1 MSTRHTLLAGLC
13 LLAFTGCKFG
23 SSSSSDTTPVPNT
36 PPNILFI
43 VIDDAGVDQFASFG
57 YGGAQPAQTASIDAI
72 AQAGVRF
79 RNTWSMPTCSPTR
92 STFFDGRY
100 PFRSGV
106 RNAIVSNDLANSQ
119 VSPYT
124 LTTPRLLRE
133 QAGYVS
139 ALIGKMHLTGSDLNP
154 DNHPLGDD
162 AMRELGW
169 DYFAGYLDGAPYP
182 IDTTAGGVGPEG
194 TYQCGFVPNT
204 TADAAIGAD
213 YGVCYLPDGHTGGSH
228 LLMTDPDSYPT
239 PGRTCLELG
248 GILDPRSSAYNPAR
262 HAELNFNV
270 QNGHYTGDWKINH
283 ADGSNQHLTVDQPGA
298 RGYRTTL
305 ETDMAIDWIEQTSE
319 QQPNAPWMLSLGYST
334 LHAPLQPPPASLL
347 PNPDATLSLIGCGT
361 PVAESLTDLGILPV
375 EPIDLA
381 DFAQQRAV
389 AQHMLEAVDHEIG
402 RLLVTTGI
410 ALQQDDGSLT
420 YNPDS
425 NTVVVI
431 TSDNGTYMPTVKLPF
446 DPLRAK
452 GSLYQTGVWV
462 PLIVAGPMV
471 NQSDRDVP
479 HMINSTDLYSLFHE
493 IAGIDASSLPNAL
506 QLDAQP
512 VMSYLTE
519 PEQSAIRTSNFT
531 EQGTNISATTPAPC
545 VIPAANTCVQIFPQ
559 QGVCED
565 QSGVWYG
572 PGSDIDPN
580 GFSSC
585 CAVNAYLE
593 SQGQPATVL
602 FPQHQ
607 SALRNE
613 DFKLVRISRLDC
625 ATDTLMSTEEF
636 YEVNE
641 STNPAQ
647 LKLDRQ
653 DQDLLANTPPDQL
666 TNEQQ
671 ANFTALRDELTTLLA
686 SGIDCPGDGNGDLQV
701 NQTDLDQWTY
711 WSDPAQGGGYSSW
724 YDFNHDGLTDEDDR
738 IIIEANMGNNCR
750 I

>member
-13 LLAFTGCKFG
+13 LLAFSGCKFG
-23 SSSSSDTTPVPNT
+23 SSSSSDATPAPDA

-43 VIDDAGVDQFASFG
+43 VIDDAGVDQFESFG
-57 YGGAQPAQTASIDAI
+57 YGGAAPAQTTSIDTI

-154 DNHPLGDD
+154 ANHPLGDD
-162 AMRELGW
+162 AMRDLGW

-182 IDTTAGGVGPEG
+182 IDTTAGGVAPEG

-248 GILDPRSSAYNPAR
+248 GILDPRSSTYNPAR

-283 ADGSNQHLTVDQPGA
+283 ADGSNQQLTVDQPGA

-305 ETDMAIDWIEQTSE
+305 ETDLAIDWIEQTSE
-319 QQPNAPWMLSLGYST
+319 QQPDAPWMLSLGYST

-347 PNPDATLSLIGCGT
+347 PHPDATLSLIGCGT
-361 PVAESLTDLGILPV
+361 PVADSLTDLGIQPV
-375 EPIDLA
+375 EPVDLA

-410 ALQQDDGSLT
+410 ALQREDGSLE
-420 YNPDS
+420 YNPES

-446 DPLRAK
+446 DPMRAK

-493 IAGIDASSLPNAL
+493 IAGIDAGNLPNAL

-512 VMSYLTE
+512 VMPYLTE
-519 PEQSAIRTSNFT
+519 PEQSGIRTSNFT
-531 EQGTNISATTPAPC
+531 EQGTNISASTPAPC

-572 PGSDIDPN
+572 PGSDIDPA

-585 CAVNAYLE
+585 CAVNSYLE

-625 ATDTLMSTEEF
+625 ATDTLISTEEL

-641 STNPAQ
+641 STNPAL

-653 DQDLLANTPPDQL
+653 DQDLLAGATPAQL
-666 TNEQQ
+666 DAEQQ
-671 ANFTALRDELTTLLA
+671 ANYTSLSDELTTLLA

-701 NQTDLDQWTY
+701 TQTDLEQWAY
-711 WSDPAQGGGYSSW
+711 WADPAQGGGYSSW
-724 YDFNHDGLTDEDDR
+724 YDFNHDGLTDEADKA
-738 IIIEANMGNNCR
+738 IIEANMGQDCR

>member
-1 MSTRHTLLAGLC
+1 MSTRNILFAGLC
-13 LLAFTGCKFG
+13 LLAMTGCKFG
-23 SSSSSDTTPVPNT
+23 SSSSSDANPPPDT

-43 VIDDAGVDQFASFG
+43 VIDDAGVDQFDSFG
-57 YGGAQPAQTASIDAI
+57 YGGAVPAQTASIDAI

-124 LTTPRLLRE
+124 LTTPKLLRE

-139 ALIGKMHLTGSDLNP
+139 ALIGKMHLTGSDLAP
-154 DNHPLGDD
+154 QNHPLGDN

-182 IDTTAGGVGPEG
+182 IDTTAGGVAPEG

-204 TADAAIGAD
+204 TADTANGAD
-213 YGVCYLPDGHTGGSH
+213 YGVCYLPSGHADGSH
-228 LLMTDPDSYPT
+228 LLMTDPNNYPT
-239 PGRTCLELG
+239 PGRTCLEMG
-248 GILDPRSSAYNPAR
+248 GILDPRSSAYSATR
-262 HAELNFNV
+262 HAELDFSV
-270 QNGHYTGDWKINH
+270 QNGHYTGAWKINH
-283 ADGSNQHLTVDQPGA
+283 ADGSNQQLTADQPAA
-298 RGYRTTL
+298 RGYRTIL
-305 ETDMAIDWIEQTSE
+305 ETNLAIDWIEQTRE
-319 QQPNAPWMLSLGYST
+319 QQPDTPWMLSLGYST

-347 PNPDATLSLIGCGT
+347 PHPDATLSLVGCGT
-361 PVAESLTDLGILPV
+361 PVADSLTELGILPV

-410 ALQQDDGSLT
+410 ALQQDDGSLA

-493 IAGIDASSLPNAL
+493 IAGIDASSLPSGL

-512 VMSYLTE
+512 VMPYLTE
-519 PEQSAIRTSNFT
+519 PEQPGIRTSNFT
-531 EQGTNISATTPAPC
+531 EQGTNISAATPAPC

-572 PGSDIDPN
+572 PGSDIDPA

-585 CAVNAYLE
+585 CAVNEYLE
-593 SQGQPATVL
+593 SQNQPATVL

-625 ATDTLMSTEEF
+625 ATDTLVSTEEF

-653 DQDLLANTPPDQL
+653 DQDLLAGTTPDQL
-666 TNEQQ
+666 NAEQQ
-671 ANFTALRDELTTLLA
+671 ANYTSLRDELTSLLTNEA
-686 SGIDCPGDGNGDLQV
+686 ACPGDGNGDLQV
-701 NQTDLDQWTY
+701 TQTDLEQWTY
-711 WSDPAQGGGYSSW
+711 WADPAQGGGYSSW
-724 YDFNHDGLTDEDDR
+724 YDFNHDGLTDEADR
-738 IIIEANMGNNCR
+738 AIIEANMGNDCR